1 MSNKEIQEMKMGTPT
16 NKIITQIRS
25 TGHGS
30 DYYGVCEICG
40 KHMSECFFLVHK
52 REYQRQD
59 GSLYYSPASA
69 GSFGH
74 IECLQE
80 DVKILNDA

>member
-1 MSNKEIQEMKMGTPT
+1 MGTPT

-40 KHMSECFFLVHK
+40 KHMSECHFRVHK

-69 GSFGH
+69 GAFGH
-74 IECLQE
+74 LECLQL
-80 DVKILNDA
+80 DDDGIVIQL